1 MKNHDINVE
10 AIIGEKVIE
19 VGPISTTGSTMCVDT
34 YLRAV
39 CFSRIKSEIGVD
51 KIINSLNG
59 TFEATI
65 SMPYFEKEYNSV
77 TSEFCFL
84 LFSDILAVHDDIEGV
99 RAFPE
104 SDCKFITDN
113 VEAIFEKIGEFFN
126 QKISQ
131 SVEQIREETG
141 NVKVLSI
148 SSTYDLSDDHYIYI
162 QVSYNKDTDSADI
175 HVKSTVLAKNDNV
188 QPEEE

>member
-19 VGPISTTGSTMCVDT
+19 VGPISTTGSAMCVDT

-84 LFSDILAVHDDIEGV
+84 LFSDILAVRDDIEGV

-113 VEAIFEKIGEFFN
+113 VEAIFEKIGEFIN

-148 SSTYDLSDDHYIYI
+148 DCTYDLSDDHYIYI

-175 HVKSTVLAKNDNV
+175 HVKSTILAKGANT
-188 QPEEE
+188 QPVEE

>member
-19 VGPISTTGSTMCVDT
+19 VGPISTTGSAMCVDT

-84 LFSDILAVHDDIEGV
+84 LFSDILAVRDDIEGV

-148 SSTYDLSDDHYIYI
+148 GGTYDLSDDHYIYI

-175 HVKSTVLAKNDNV
+175 HIKSTILAKGDNTKTV
-188 QPEEE
+188 EE

>member
-19 VGPISTTGSTMCVDT
+19 VGPISTTGSAMCVDT

-39 CFSRIKSEIGVD
+39 CFSRNKSEIRVD

-84 LFSDILAVHDDIEGV
+84 LFSDILAVRDDIEGV
-99 RAFPE
+99 RTFPE

-131 SVEQIREETG
+131 SVEQMREETG
-141 NVKVLSI
+141 DVKVLSI
-148 SSTYDLSDDHYIYI
+148 GGTYDLSDDHYIYI

-175 HVKSTVLAKNDNV
+175 HVKSTILANGANT
-188 QPEEE
+188 QPVEE

>member
-19 VGPISTTGSTMCVDT
+19 VGPISTTGSAMCVDT

-84 LFSDILAVHDDIEGV
+84 LFSDILAVCDDIEGV
-99 RAFPE
+99 RTFPE

-148 SSTYDLSDDHYIYI
+148 GSTYDLSDDHYIYI
-162 QVSYNKDTDSADI
+162 QVSYNEDTDSADI
-175 HVKSTVLAKNDNV
+175 HVKSTILAKGANT
-188 QPEEE
+188 QPVEE

>member
-19 VGPISTTGSTMCVDT
+19 VGPISTTGSAMCVDT

-84 LFSDILAVHDDIEGV
+84 LFSDILAVRDDIEGV
-99 RAFPE
+99 RTFPE

-113 VEAIFEKIGEFFN
+113 VEAIFEKIGEFIN

-131 SVEQIREETG
+131 SVEQMREETG

-148 SSTYDLSDDHYIYI
+148 GGTYDLSDDHYIYI

-175 HVKSTVLAKNDNV
+175 HVKSTILANGANT
-188 QPEEE
+188 QPVEE

>member
-19 VGPISTTGSTMCVDT
+19 VGPISTTGSAMCVDT

-84 LFSDILAVHDDIEGV
+84 LFSDILAVRDDIEGV

-104 SDCKFITDN
+104 SDCKSITDN
-113 VEAIFEKIGEFFN
+113 VEATFEKIGEFFN

-148 SSTYDLSDDHYIYI
+148 GGTYDLSDDHYIYI

-175 HVKSTVLAKNDNV
+175 HVKSTILANGANT
-188 QPEEE
+188 QPVEE